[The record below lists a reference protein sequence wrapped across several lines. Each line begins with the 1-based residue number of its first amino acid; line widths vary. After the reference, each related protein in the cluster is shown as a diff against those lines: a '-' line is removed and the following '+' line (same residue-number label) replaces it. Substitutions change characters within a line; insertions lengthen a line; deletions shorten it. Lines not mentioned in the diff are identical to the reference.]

1 MLVASSH
8 VHSCE
13 VQTLPVHI
21 SFANLFISPGDRYSE
36 TCTSLQEQLVLLL
49 LTHMFFPYHFYFS
62 HFTLLHQVFRVCN
75 PTPRSCQSRHQ
86 TDRLMTAKAL
96 PPLLIL
102 LLLLHHHQRF
112 NKCNVAL
119 SSLTLTAAGSGYHG
133 ILTSDAV
140 GTVAI
145 RSENALSILTTCT
158 RSRALFPT
166 SVNVFRSPQ

>member
-1 MLVASSH
+1 MYKSTRAARIITSNTYVLSV
-8 VHSCE
+8 
-13 VQTLPVHI
+13 
-21 SFANLFISPGDRYSE
+21 SFL
-36 TCTSLQEQLVLLL
+36 
-49 LTHMFFPYHFYFS
+49 FFP
-62 HFTLLHQVFRVCN
+62 LHTT
-75 PTPRSCQSRHQ
+75 TPGISYLQPNLPPLSVATSNH
-86 TDRLMTAKAL
+86 RLMTAKAL